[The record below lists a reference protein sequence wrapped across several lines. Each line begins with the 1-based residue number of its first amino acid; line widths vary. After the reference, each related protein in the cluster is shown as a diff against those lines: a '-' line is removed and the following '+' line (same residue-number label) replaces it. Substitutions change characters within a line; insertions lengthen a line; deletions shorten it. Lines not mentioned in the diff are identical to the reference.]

1 MKFELEL
8 QNDKKEKQL
17 IKCDIFADWFELDL
31 DIIGKP
37 DITHWNVYQVHQA
50 LERLYEIIPNL
61 NDKIEEWNEIADAY
75 KTDNIPLSDILGHTI
90 MSSGQAFT
98 KIDNT
103 LQKFIP
109 LQEWYKMDAGKIDH
123 QWGLIVHQDILNPM
137 QTQCI
142 LIYRVL
148 NDQGLT
154 RHIEKLVDIFHSLKV
169 LRDVTTTVTQETN
182 LQNFGLKFGE
192 QFHYLEDEWVDR
204 FSMERNPGEIFLYP
218 TQIGYDYDNVMIE
231 MYDDDKYNAIKMTS
245 SSFDLLE
252 QCCCYTSQLMFWC
265 GDPRTHEEAVDH
277 LNYSLD
283 NYWGGYKIKKTDT
296 RNKFDMLTWG
306 MLKVGSFDIVPDP
319 DFNQV
324 SGYKLTEGKV
334 DAVGQCRTY

>member
-17 IKCDIFADWFELDL
+17 IKCDIFADWFELEL

-37 DITHWNVYQVHQA
+37 YITHWNVYLVHQA
-50 LERLYEIIPNL
+50 LERLYEIIPAL

-75 KTDNIPLSDILGHTI
+75 KTDNIPLSDILGHTV

-182 LQNFGLKFGE
+182 LQNFGLKFE
-192 QFHYLEDEWVDR
+192 ECED
-204 FSMERNPGEIFLYP
+204 NPRVILGL
-218 TQIGYDYDNVMIE
+218 
-231 MYDDDKYNAIKMTS
+231 
-245 SSFDLLE
+245 
-252 QCCCYTSQLMFWC
+252 
-265 GDPRTHEEAVDH
+265 
-277 LNYSLD
+277 SL
-283 NYWGGYKIKKTDT
+283 I
-296 RNKFDMLTWG
+296 
-306 MLKVGSFDIVPDP
+306 II
-319 DFNQV
+319 
-324 SGYKLTEGKV
+324 
-334 DAVGQCRTY
+334 